1 MPSGSNYKFRDFM
14 LISPGP
20 ALLFRPGHWL
30 GWTVYQ
36 IKPINDWLG
45 HCQDLV
51 LQQITML
58 TLGFNHQRP

>member
-1 MPSGSNYKFRDFM
+1 M